1 MYPDRVSRNL
11 IIPTLSPPLILS
23 TQNALV
29 AALVAAVAVVALA
42 VAAAVVALVASVT
55 VIRMI
60 PIVTLRPNQARLTL
74 PRNKKMDLPVKE
86 TYYL

>member
-29 AALVAAVAVVALA
+29 AALVAAVAA
-42 VAAAVVALVASVT
+42 VALVAA
-55 VIRMI
+55 
-60 PIVTLRPNQARLTL
+60 VTLRPQVLPNHPRLTL
-74 PRNKKMDLPVKE
+74 PWNKKMDLPVE
-86 TYYL
+86 ER

>member
-29 AALVAAVAVVALA
+29 AALVVAVAAVALVV
-42 VAAAVVALVASVT
+42 AAVVALVASVI
-55 VIRMI
+55 VIHMI
-60 PIVTLRPNQARLTL
+60 LIVTLRPNQARLTL
-74 PRNKKMDLPVKE
+74 PRNKKMDLPVE
-86 TYYL
+86 E